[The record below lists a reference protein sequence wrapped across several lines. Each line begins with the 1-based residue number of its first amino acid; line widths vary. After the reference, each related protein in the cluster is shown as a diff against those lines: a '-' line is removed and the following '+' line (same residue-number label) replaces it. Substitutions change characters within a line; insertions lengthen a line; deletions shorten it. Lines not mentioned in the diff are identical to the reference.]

1 MRQRYLGVLIGLM
14 LTGCGGG
21 GSNGPACPSSPTLMI
36 DGYSTGSAP
45 TFAPTTSSPYP
56 AVATFLYFTESGG
69 PSQTNPA
76 TPNTFTGTPV
86 LTGSNGTTLTGG
98 TLVPIENSHLQITT
112 LYGYSSSISGLIP
125 NVSYSVS
132 FSSLQGVQTGCN
144 YGGQSA
150 GSFSTN

>member
-1 MRQRYLGVLIGLM
+1 MV
-14 LTGCGGG
+14 
-21 GSNGPACPSSPTLMI
+21 
-36 DGYSTGSAP
+36 DGYSTGSTPA
-45 TFAPTTSSPYP
+45 FAPTMSSPYP
-56 AVATFLYFTESGG
+56 AVSTFLYFTESGG

-76 TPNTFTGTPV
+76 TPDTNTGTPVLTGSTGTPV

-98 TLVPIENSHLQITT
+98 TLIPIENSHLQITT
-112 LYGYSSSISGLIP
+112 LYGYSSSISGLLP

-132 FSSLQGVQTGCN
+132 FSALQGVQAGCN